1 MSGALYLAWRY
12 LSFHKVKTAILILAV
27 TLIFFIPSGLQVLV
41 DQSEAQMKA
50 RAAATPLVI
59 GAKGSPLEL
68 VLNTLYFGRETPERI
83 LYAQA
88 QSVAQTGLATPIPMY
103 VRFHAGD
110 DPIVGTTLDYA
121 AFRGLELAEGR
132 WMTRLGDCMVGA
144 NVARRRS
151 LGPGDALLSSP
162 ETVFD
167 IAGVYPLKMHVQGV
181 LAPTGTPDDD
191 AVFVDVKTAWVI
203 EGLGHGHEDLARPE
217 AAGRV
222 LKRDG
227 NVVIGN
233 ASVVEFNEI
242 TPENSA
248 AFHFHGEL
256 GDFPLTAVIANP
268 KDVKSGTILRG
279 RYEVPGGAHQI
290 VRPAEILDELLST
303 VVAIKSY
310 VVAAFL
316 LVGLATLAVAALVFL
331 LSLRLRRREIE
342 TMVKIGGSKASVAAV
357 LTSEIVL
364 VLVASAVFAAL
375 LTWAT
380 SAFGSQAV
388 RAWLA

>member
-1 MSGALYLAWRY
+1 MSGPLYLAWRY
-12 LSFHKVKTAILILAV
+12 LTYHKVKTAILILAV

-83 LYAQA
+83 RYAEVER
-88 QSVAQTGLATPIPMY
+88 VAASGLANPIPMY
-103 VRFHAGD
+103 VRFRAGD
-110 DPIVGTTLDYA
+110 DAIVGTSLDYV
-121 AFRGLELAEGR
+121 AFRGLALAAGR
-132 WMTRLGDCMVGA
+132 WMARLGDCMLGA
-144 NVARRRS
+144 NVARRRA
-151 LGPGDALLSSP
+151 LGPGDSILSSP

-167 IAGVYPLKMHVQGV
+167 IAGVYPLKMHVTGV
-181 LAPTGTPDDD
+181 LAPNGTPDDD

-203 EGLGHGHEDLARPE
+203 EGLGHGHEDLSRPE
-217 AAGRV
+217 AATRV

-233 ASVVEFNEI
+233 ASVVQFNEI
-242 TPENSA
+242 TRENSD
-248 AFHFHGEL
+248 AFHFHGDLSE
-256 GDFPLTAVIANP
+256 FPITALIADP

-279 RYEVPGGAHQI
+279 RYEVPGETHQI
-290 VRPAEILDELLST
+290 LRPAAVMDELLGT

-310 VVAAFL
+310 VVTAFL

-331 LSLRLRRREIE
+331 LSLRLRRQEIE

-357 LTSEIVL
+357 LLSEIVI
-364 VLVASAVFAAL
+364 VLLASAVLAAL
-375 LTWAT
+375 LTWLT
-380 SAFGSQAV
+380 STFGTQAV
-388 RAWLA
+388 RTWMS